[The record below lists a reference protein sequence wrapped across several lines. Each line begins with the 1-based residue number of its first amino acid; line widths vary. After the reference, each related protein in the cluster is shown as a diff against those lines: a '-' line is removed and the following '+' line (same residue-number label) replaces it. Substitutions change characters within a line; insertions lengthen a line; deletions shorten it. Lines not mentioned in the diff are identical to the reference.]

1 MKPLPF
7 SEKTFLH
14 TITWRICSVPACKTG
29 DIPGMHHSNKYKSP
43 AQQCDCEKKAGFDK
57 SGSNNDPLSKNHT
70 HIHLEELFQHVKENI
85 PHFSCS
91 FLPGKKYQFS
101 PDDLCEG
108 ITVELF
114 RPPCV

>member
-1 MKPLPF
+1 MRKHFAILLLAVF
-7 SEKTFLH
+7 VLFQHAKQAIYLKC
-14 TITWRICSVPACKTG
+14 TIA
-29 DIPGMHHSNKYKSP
+29 NKYKSP

-91 FLPGKKYQFS
+91 FLPGKKYQLS

-108 ITVELF
+108 ITVKLF